1 MSLLKNTHE
10 SLSNMYLLYLTEQL
24 KSGLFDAMHNF
35 DIEYTQMM
43 AELRSEVFNNLYRQ
57 ELMSERIWWLER
69 SAAKMKEHTKTMV
82 EEKLMKTRSELK
94 GLLKRRK
101 MLSSLVTGEKRWIEI
116 MGEVGVRVFVAIV
129 QSHSKLSR
137 KAFVHALSSSTF
149 NLPQPVLRHVSASIP
164 RQSPYRPP
172 SLSASAGC
180 SFSWPLQL
188 PSLKSKINS
197 GNHQINIHQVRLPEN
212 RLHFFKSSLTLLFF
226 SFH

>member
-116 MGEVGVRVFVAIV
+116 MGEVGELVRVLVAIV
-129 QSHSKLSR
+129 QSPPPPSGLLSR
-137 KAFVHALSSSTF
+137 
-149 NLPQPVLRHVSASIP
+149 VLTS
-164 RQSPYRPP
+164 QGRPAERI
-172 SLSASAGC
+172 L
-180 SFSWPLQL
+180 
-188 PSLKSKINS
+188 
-197 GNHQINIHQVRLPEN
+197 
-212 RLHFFKSSLTLLFF
+212 
-226 SFH
+226 

>member
-82 EEKLMKTRSELK
+82 E
-94 GLLKRRK
+94 
-101 MLSSLVTGEKRWIEI
+101 
-116 MGEVGVRVFVAIV
+116 A
-129 QSHSKLSR
+129 
-137 KAFVHALSSSTF
+137 
-149 NLPQPVLRHVSASIP
+149 N
-164 RQSPYRPP
+164 
-172 SLSASAGC
+172 
-180 SFSWPLQL
+180 
-188 PSLKSKINS
+188 
-197 GNHQINIHQVRLPEN
+197 
-212 RLHFFKSSLTLLFF
+212 
-226 SFH
+226 